1 MASCSGC
8 GVVLG
13 FKKYKF
19 KKLWRIGGS
28 YCKPCMMKVGENW
41 EAHGK
46 VTLPMRPCDLCQTE
60 IYFLKT
66 AWQGKKQKHFC
77 DVCHKVALSGVL
89 PDRSKK
95 EMTNKFP
102 IPMLIIGAL
111 GGLLMILGLA
121 FTLIGDGSNE
131 PNMVNILFGAAT
143 TAVGFLLV
151 RRTIN
156 NRRLLLGTGNTGY

>member
-8 GVVLG
+8 GIVLG

-46 VTLPMRPCDLCQTE
+46 VTLPMRPCALCQTE
-60 IYFLKT
+60 FYFLKT